1 MWVGWAFHAKGAGH
15 AIIIYEVS
23 VTLQEKTETCLD
35 GWVGISEGMASN
47 QPKSGSHCG
56 GQRKG

>member
-23 VTLQEKTETCLD
+23 VTLQEKNRNLF
-35 GWVGISEGMASN
+35 GWM
-47 QPKSGSHCG
+47 G
-56 GQRKG
+56 GN